1 MRGSIDF
8 SVPDNFIGNPLD
20 GFFKVSLFQLALP
33 NDYDAPPFRLQLSPD
48 LLIPFLVPGDF
59 GPPEL
64 GVGFGDRIIFT
75 VLVAMPKAAVNKDNC
90 PILWQHDI
98 RFPGK
103 TFIIHPVTKPL
114 AP

>member
-1 MRGSIDF
+1 
-8 SVPDNFIGNPLD
+8 
-20 GFFKVSLFQLALP
+20 
-33 NDYDAPPFRLQLSPD
+33 
-48 LLIPFLVPGDF
+48 
-59 GPPEL
+59 
-64 GVGFGDRIIFT
+64 
-75 VLVAMPKAAVNKDNC
+75 MPKAAVNKDNC